1 MFCVTIFL
9 KVVCEDQYRSKCSS
23 IWQCNIILCSLMV
36 EELAR
41 WKAALSQKAT
51 DLQEALKRVLEERGK
66 ARESLLNTY
75 RYADRVSTDTSL
87 CCICNDWCT
96 NAWSIAHRNL
106 SVLRESFDHT
116 YSISHKP
123 DLASTNIL
131 DLAAG
136 TTRLSEGLRHTL
148 LGGSNTRARAEPDF
162 TGLSMSTC
170 AEKAA
175 ENVSRLLLLTV
186 IILVKAF
193 SILTITSMSM

>member
-1 MFCVTIFL
+1 
-9 KVVCEDQYRSKCSS
+9 
-23 IWQCNIILCSLMV
+23 MV

-41 WKAALSQKAT
+41 WKAALTQKAT

-75 RYADRVSTDTSL
+75 RYADHVALTQACVVSVMTGSQMSDY
-87 CCICNDWCT
+87 
-96 NAWSIAHRNL
+96 IAHRNL

-136 TTRLSEGLRHTL
+136 TARLSEGLRHTL
-148 LGGSNTRARAEPDF
+148 LGGSNTHARAEPDF

-175 ENVSRLLLLTV
+175 ENVSRLLL
-186 IILVKAF
+186 KPACPQHKEAA
-193 SILTITSMSM
+193 